1 MSTKEIQEQYET
13 DRILID
19 IPAIKGDPNV
29 YVKNNFTV
37 TKNKES
43 RYEFKYNTK
52 NQTIQVIEN
61 PRLKG
66 KTDIGIINLKD
77 NSFIEQKGNVSE
89 NAYFSSKNGI
99 KIAKRTVANHLLN
112 EGLNEKEIN
121 NLLGT
126 NFNLG
131 GGTDNIGSVAREVE
145 KSKRLQR
152 ESYENLVYPTTLRRS
167 NNDRLKITVL
177 TPQVS
182 ETNESGEEIA
192 PEPIGSVT
200 LPVPGNFSD
209 KNQVDFKSGTLNP
222 LEKALAESGLEALL
236 EGDTQKL
243 QNNITRAIEGKDEL
257 RSITAGLFVGKS
269 INKGANEILS
279 RQAGA
284 IINPNMQLLFSG
296 PQLRP
301 FDFNYKISPRDR
313 GESIQVQKIIRMF
326 KQAGAVQRTQTE
338 FFLRSPNRFRL
349 EFLTRGDSPHTFLP
363 KIKTCALL
371 GFGVNYTPEGSFMTY
386 ENSSM
391 VSYQISF
398 SFQEIEPVFNDEYG
412 NVDDDIGF

>member
-112 EGLNEKEIN
+112 GGLNEKEIN
-121 NLLGT
+121 SLLGT

-131 GGTDNIGSVAREVE
+131 GGTENIGVVAREVE

>member
-112 EGLNEKEIN
+112 GGLNEKEIN
-121 NLLGT
+121 SLLGT

-131 GGTDNIGSVAREVE
+131 GGTENIGVVAREVE

-326 KQAGAVQRTQTE
+326 KQAGSVQRTQTE